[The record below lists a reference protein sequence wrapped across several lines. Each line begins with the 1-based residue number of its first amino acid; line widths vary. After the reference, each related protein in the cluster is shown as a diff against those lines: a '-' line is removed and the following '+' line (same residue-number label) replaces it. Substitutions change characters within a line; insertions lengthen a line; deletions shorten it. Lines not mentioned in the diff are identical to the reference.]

1 MFSAVMATGFWASK
15 KLAKNAIFGFYCTCD
30 DDGCC
35 LLLLLP
41 LPPLASL
48 LPCKSFANNS
58 LAPPFPPP
66 QTNPLLCTV
75 WYRAVCESRVCV
87 FFFALVSC
95 FSQKHFSRSL
105 PVLAT
110 VKICLFFSRQSQ
122 IPAKFIPSTQTC
134 ARHVISQK
142 VCKKNKLNTSLE
154 GDMGGDIR
162 SLKKSLFCQDCT
174 AHYFPRKRK
183 GIISQST
190 KLE

>member
-1 MFSAVMATGFWASK
+1 M
-15 KLAKNAIFGFYCTCD
+15 AKNAIFGFYCTCD

-35 LLLLLP
+35 LLLLLLLP
-41 LPPLASL
+41 LPPIASL

-58 LAPPFPPP
+58 LAPPFPPNKP
-66 QTNPLLCTV
+66 SSMHCLIRRSLRKPS
-75 WYRAVCESRVCV
+75 VCA

-110 VKICLFFSRQSQ
+110 VKICLFFSQQSQ

-162 SLKKSLFCQDCT
+162 SLKKSLFWQDCT
-174 AHYFPRKRK
+174 AHSSPRKRK